1 MTNLKNQIL
10 EMSRQNTIGELSPWF
25 DAKLDEFIEGDNT
38 LLPNPIFL
46 SEDKLLELKA
56 SIIADL
62 EKYSKQ
68 TGVNSVVLGM
78 SGGVDSA
85 LTAALFK
92 QAGWLVIG
100 VTMPIHQN
108 VEETERGIEACA
120 ALNVAHV
127 NIDLSHDFDR
137 MVQTME
143 LVDVDLAHD
152 TKASRIRRGNIRAR
166 LRMITL
172 YNLASTSGGLVA
184 STDNLSEL
192 AAGFWT
198 LHGDVGDLSPIQSL
212 LKSWEVPMLARLT
225 GVPEEV
231 WKAKPTD
238 GLGIADGDEAQFGM
252 SYLEMDLML
261 MSVLRTNADWV
272 FYDEAVASGGITLTK
287 IADHLGIDKDSRAQE
302 VFTSLTDRM
311 GTTWFK
317 RISPVNIQHSFD
329 HTRYCS
335 LEHFDIE
342 LFRPKIVRE
351 NKGV

>member
-1 MTNLKNQIL
+1 MTNLKEQIL

-46 SEDKLLELKA
+46 SEEKLLELKTN
-56 SIIADL
+56 IVADL

-68 TGVNSVVLGM
+68 TGVNSVVIGM

-108 VEETERGIEACA
+108 PDETERGVDACA
-120 ALNVAHV
+120 VLDIAHV

-137 MVQTME
+137 MIQTME
-143 LVDVDLAHD
+143 LIDVDLVHD
-152 TKASRIRRGNIRAR
+152 TEASRIRRGNIRAR

-172 YNLASTSGGLVA
+172 YNIAASAGGLVA
-184 STDNLSEL
+184 STDNFSEL
-192 AAGFWT
+192 AMGFWT

-225 GVPEEV
+225 NVPEET
-231 WKAKPTD
+231 WRAKPTD
-238 GLGIADGDEAQFGM
+238 GLGVSDSDETQFGM
-252 SYLEMDLML
+252 SYLELDLML
-261 MSVLRTNADWV
+261 MSILRTNADWI
-272 FYDEAVASGGITLTK
+272 FYDEAVESGGVTLTK

-302 VFTSLTDRM
+302 VFTSLVDRM

-317 RISPVNIQHSFD
+317 RISPVNIQHSHD
-329 HTRYCS
+329 GTRYCN

-342 LFRPKIVRE
+342 LFRP
-351 NKGV
+351 GVVGN

>member
-25 DAKLDEFIEGDNT
+25 DAKLDEFINGDKT

-46 SEDKLLELKA
+46 SEEGLLELKT
-56 SIIADL
+56 SIVADL
-62 EKYSKQ
+62 KKYSKQ
-68 TGVNSVVLGM
+68 TGVSRVVLGM

-108 VEETERGIEACA
+108 IEETERGIEACA
-120 ALNVAHV
+120 ALDVAHV

-143 LVDVDLAHD
+143 LVDVDLVHD
-152 TKASRIRRGNIRAR
+152 TEASRVRRGNIRAR

-172 YNLASTSGGLVA
+172 YNIAASAGGLVA
-184 STDNLSEL
+184 STDNFSEL
-192 AAGFWT
+192 AMGFWT

-212 LKSWEVPMLARLT
+212 LKSWEIPMLARLS
-225 GVPEEV
+225 GVPEDI

-238 GLGIADGDEAQFGM
+238 GLGISSGDEEQFGM
-252 SYLEMDLML
+252 SYLELDLML

-272 FYDEAVASGGITLTK
+272 FYDEAVASGGVTLTK
-287 IADHLGIDKDSRAQE
+287 IAEHLGIDEDSRARE
-302 VFTSLTDRM
+302 VFTSLIDRM

-317 RISPVNIQHSFD
+317 RINPVNIQHSHD
-329 HTRYCS
+329 NTRYCN
-335 LEHFDIE
+335 LEHFDRE
-342 LFRPKIVRE
+342 LFRPGVVE
-351 NKGV
+351 NDG